1 MLIEDQKAI
10 DAIAFVRNLYRL
22 NQGINVTSAMFDK
35 GQVAFCPM
43 RFSEYRTYKP
53 YPWSVKKYSSFE
65 WDCIPMPA
73 GPKGANASE
82 MDTLMFG
89 MSKQSHHKRLAWD
102 FLKTVSYEEKIQKQL
117 FKYSQ
122 GVSVLK
128 NITNSKTV
136 QKYIQEDAPKDQ
148 NYTLDFC
155 DETMEKAV
163 VIHRFK
169 EYDQVFPM
177 IDSEMQRLLNTN
189 EDIQKG
195 ISDTAEE
202 VEITLGKK

>member
-1 MLIEDQKAI
+1 
-10 DAIAFVRNLYRL
+10 
-22 NQGINVTSAMFDK
+22 
-35 GQVAFCPM
+35 
-43 RFSEYRTYKP
+43 
-53 YPWSVKKYSSFE
+53 
-65 WDCIPMPA
+65 
-73 GPKGANASE
+73 
-82 MDTLMFG
+82 MDF
-89 MSKQSHHKRLAWD
+89 
-102 FLKTVSYEEKIQKQL
+102 F
-117 FKYSQ
+117 
-122 GVSVLK
+122 
-128 NITNSKTV
+128 
-136 QKYIQEDAPKDQ
+136 
-148 NYTLDFC
+148 